1 MKENKKTVQELIQE
15 RNSLLAKREVVNIRM
30 NEIADK
36 AKSEKREL
44 SSEENVEF
52 QQLQAE
58 FGKHTREIQMNF
70 DMVNAQK
77 SAEKVEKSKNQML
90 REALQGIVNSSGGK
104 KEFALKREYTGM
116 DTSDIT
122 AGGMIPLTIKDIL
135 PPLEMGLIFD
145 KVGIPVQT
153 GVSGNL
159 QWPVLGSVEA
169 TIKGETVALTDE
181 SLDLSKINAK
191 HVRLGIT
198 IPVSNQA
205 INDSYTDL
213 VSLIQGQLRAGLMRT
228 LNRVTFSH
236 ENFTSDLHGPF
247 AGAKAKGAFAA
258 ATPTYKELLGMKGA
272 VASTGVEM
280 NGFCYVMSE
289 AMKATLEATPI
300 DAGSGRMVIENGTI
314 NGYPVFTTE
323 YINYGDDKAKADVE
337 YVAAGCF
344 GYLAAN
350 QHGEVRLIVDPYTR
364 AKEDVVQVTLNADW
378 SLTTLRTEAFALYAG
393 KTSVGG

>member
-1 MKENKKTVQELIQE
+1 MKEVKKTVQELIQE
-15 RNSLLAKREVVNIRM
+15 RNSLLAKRDAVNIRM

-44 SSEENVEF
+44 SAEENVEF
-52 QQLQAE
+52 QQLQAD

-104 KEFALKREYTGM
+104 KEFALSREYTGM
-116 DTSDIT
+116 NTSDIT

-213 VSLIQGQLRAGLMRT
+213 VSLIQGQLRAGLSRT

-247 AGAKAKGAFAA
+247 AGAKANGTFAA

-323 YINYGDDKAKADVE
+323 YINYGDNKLKAEVE

-393 KTSVGG
+393 KASVGG

>member
-1 MKENKKTVQELIQE
+1 MKEVKKTVQELIQE
-15 RNSLLAKREVVNIRM
+15 RNSLLAKREAVNIRM

-44 SSEENVEF
+44 SAEENVEF
-52 QQLQAE
+52 QQLQAD

-104 KEFALKREYTGM
+104 KEFALSREYTGM

-213 VSLIQGQLRAGLMRT
+213 VSLIQGQLRAGLSRT

-247 AGAKAKGAFAA
+247 AGAKANGTFA

-323 YINYGDDKAKADVE
+323 YINYGDDKSKAGVE

-393 KTSVGG
+393 KASVGG

>member
-1 MKENKKTVQELIQE
+1 MKEVKKTVQELIQE
-15 RNSLLAKREVVNIRM
+15 RNSLLAKREAVNIRM

-44 SSEENVEF
+44 SAEENVEF
-52 QQLQAE
+52 QQLQAD

-104 KEFALKREYTGM
+104 KEFALSREYTGM

-205 INDSYTDL
+205 INESYTDL
-213 VSLIQGQLRAGLMRT
+213 VSLIQGQLRAGLSRT

-247 AGAKAKGAFAA
+247 AGAEANGTFAA

-323 YINYGDDKAKADVE
+323 YINYGGDKSKAGVE

-393 KTSVGG
+393 KIVGG

>member
-1 MKENKKTVQELIQE
+1 MKEVKKTVQELIQE
-15 RNSLLAKREVVNIRM
+15 RNSLIAKREAVNIRM

-36 AKSEKREL
+36 AKAEKREL
-44 SSEENVEF
+44 TSEENVEF

-70 DMVNAQK
+70 DIVNAQK

-104 KEFALKREYTGM
+104 KEFALSREYTGM

-169 TIKGETVALTDE
+169 TIKGETVELTDE

-213 VSLIQGQLRAGLMRT
+213 VSLIQGQLKAGLSRT

-247 AGAKAKGAFAA
+247 AGAKAKGTFAD

-272 VASTGVEM
+272 LAGTGVEM

-300 DAGSGRMVIENGTI
+300 DAGSGRMVIENGSI

-323 YINYGDDKAKADVE
+323 YINYGSDKAKANVE
-337 YVAAGCF
+337 YIAAGCF

-364 AKEDVVQVTLNADW
+364 AKDDVVQITLNADW
-378 SLTTLRTEAFALYAG
+378 SLTTLRAEAFALYAG
-393 KTSVGG
+393 KAASAG

>member
-1 MKENKKTVQELIQE
+1 
-15 RNSLLAKREVVNIRM
+15 
-30 NEIADK
+30 
-36 AKSEKREL
+36 
-44 SSEENVEF
+44 
-52 QQLQAE
+52 
-58 FGKHTREIQMNF
+58 
-70 DMVNAQK
+70 
-77 SAEKVEKSKNQML
+77 ML

-104 KEFALKREYTGM
+104 KEFALSREYTGM

-213 VSLIQGQLRAGLMRT
+213 VSLIQGQLKAGLSRT

-247 AGAKAKGAFAA
+247 AGAKAKGTFAD

-272 VASTGVEM
+272 LAGTGVEM

-300 DAGSGRMVIENGTI
+300 DAGSGRMVIENGSI

-323 YINYGDDKAKADVE
+323 YINYGSDKAKANVE
-337 YVAAGCF
+337 YIAAGCF

-364 AKEDVVQVTLNADW
+364 AKEDVVQITLNADW
-378 SLTTLRTEAFALYAG
+378 SLTTLRAEAFALYAG
-393 KTSVGG
+393 KAASAGL